1 MALPRRDL
9 GILAILIALTTLAY
23 ANSLRNPFVID
34 DQHIIVR
41 NFLLRQWTLRDIFS
55 SHLFAPLGVETQY
68 YRPLTLLTFAL
79 NYSASEL
86 NPFGYHIVNLG
97 LHLLAVLLSYLL
109 FVQFVSPSVAGLSAA
124 LFAVHP
130 ANVQAV
136 SYISAR
142 SDPLYVA
149 LILLFLLCWTRGSG
163 VQGARR
169 VWLRSLSLAL
179 FLIGLFAKE
188 TAVVAPLLALAA
200 DSLWKREST
209 WRQKLKAE
217 RGWYL
222 ALGAVL
228 ALYLVVRLE
237 IAGYALSME
246 SSQEAWKTGR
256 ELRLWGRSLLALE
269 LLGVYMTLTLYP
281 VNLAFFRSI
290 QVPQT
295 PFEFPVLLGAGTL
308 IVLLTL
314 VWVFALRRREITHGI
329 LWFLISLL
337 PVLNLTSLNAPI
349 MEHWLYLPLVGFSLA
364 FVACVHALGQ
374 RVGEVRGVAFG
385 LALLIM
391 LLSAKTFSRNA
402 EWREPTVLF
411 QSDTRRY
418 PNEEKNWFL
427 LGYAYFERGMAAQ
440 AIQAYKTGLAVN
452 PNNVYAWSGLGEAL
466 SMSGKD
472 EEAEKSLSN
481 AISIMPENPWL
492 HYVLG
497 VQRLKTG
504 KANTAIEAL
513 KRAVSL
519 TPSLP
524 TAYHALGS
532 AYLRQGKRNEAEEA
546 FDKALSMLPRAS
558 EIHPAIHIELGK
570 VYMEAGNRNA
580 AQEEWQLALRFDPNS
595 RQSIELLRREAKGSL
610 QKRP

>member
-34 DQHIIVR
+34 DQHVIVR
-41 NFLLRQWTLRDIFS
+41 NFLLRQWTLWDIFS

-79 NYSASEL
+79 NYGISEL

-136 SYISAR
+136 SYISSR

-149 LILLFLLCWTRGSG
+149 LILLFLLCWTKGGG

-169 VWLRSLSLAL
+169 VWLRALSLAL

-246 SSQEAWKTGR
+246 SSREAWKTGR

-269 LLGVYMTLTLYP
+269 LLGLYVTLTLYP

-308 IVLLTL
+308 IALLTL
-314 VWVFALRRREITHGI
+314 VWVFALRRREIAHGV

-349 MEHWLYLPLVGFSLA
+349 MEHWLYLPLLGFSLA
-364 FVACVHALGQ
+364 FVAGVYALGQ
-374 RVGEVRGVAFG
+374 RLGEVRGAAFG

-391 LLSAKTFSRNA
+391 LLSAKTISRNA
-402 EWREPTVLF
+402 QWGDPITLF
-411 QSDTRRY
+411 TNDAQLY
-418 PNEEKNWFL
+418 PNQEKNWFL

-452 PNNVYAWSGLGEAL
+452 PNNAYAWSGLAEAL
-466 SMSGKD
+466 SLGGQD
-472 EEAEKSLSN
+472 AEAEKSFLK
-481 AISIMPENPWL
+481 AVSIMSESPWL
-492 HYVLG
+492 HYGLAIH
-497 VQRLKTG
+497 RLKTG
-504 KANTAIEAL
+504 KAIEATEALNQALNL
-513 KRAVSL
+513 KPPMPLV
-519 TPSLP
+519 
-524 TAYHALGS
+524 YHALGS
-532 AYLRQGKRNEAEEA
+532 AYLRQGKPEQAEDA
-546 FDKALSMLPRAS
+546 FKKALSMLPREQ
-558 EIHPAIHIELGK
+558 EIHAAVHIELGK
-570 VYMEAGNRNA
+570 LYAERGDKSA

-595 RQSIELLRREAKGSL
+595 RQSIELLRREAKD
-610 QKRP
+610 P